1 VVDPRGRARQAGATQ
16 SGPTVD
22 EWRRAAERSL
32 YVFARTVLGYT
43 FLSPTLH
50 KPMAAWLEQVPPR
63 RKLLLVP
70 RGHGKSTLVCQAL
83 PLHLWIQPAR
93 TNRYRPGRPGTHERI
108 LLVGESVAR
117 VAENA
122 RVIRYHLERNQTLRT
137 LWPHAVWARPPRK
150 NWTDTE
156 LILPRSVPFPEPS
169 LRAVG
174 IEAATT
180 GAHPSVIL
188 KDDLTTERAANEPAT
203 MALAIRWHRDSRALL
218 ANPNEDLEWI
228 TATRWAASDLV
239 ADILD
244 DPTVAVNEKWRS
256 IVDPTTGEPIWP
268 EHPTYGNP
276 EGRAQLKREHGPRF
290 SLLYENALTQAGL
303 LLFAPEHLQY
313 AQLLPG
319 EVLSPTA
326 NVVLPP
332 PPARAP
338 TVLGESPTIPGPR
351 GPITLTWRDPPG
363 TAAPAPMPLRYS
375 PDDLSRDREAR
386 KRLACFRPPP
396 GPLSGASAEP
406 AA

>member
-1 VVDPRGRARQAGATQ
+1 
-16 SGPTVD
+16 
-22 EWRRAAERSL
+22 
-32 YVFARTVLGYT
+32 
-43 FLSPTLH
+43 
-50 KPMAAWLEQVPPR
+50 
-63 RKLLLVP
+63 
-70 RGHGKSTLVCQAL
+70 
-83 PLHLWIQPAR
+83 
-93 TNRYRPGRPGTHERI
+93 

-180 GAHPSVIL
+180 GAHPTCLL

-218 ANPNEDLEWI
+218 SNPNEDLEWI

-290 SLLYENALTQAGL
+290 SLLYENALTEAGL

-319 EVLSPTA
+319 EVLGPTA

-332 PPARAP
+332 PPAPAP

-351 GPITLTWRDPPG
+351 GPITLTWRDAPG
-363 TAAPAPMPLRYS
+363 VATPAPMPLRYS
-375 PDDLSRDREAR
+375 ADDLSRDREAR

-396 GPLSGASAEP
+396 GLPSGAGAEP